1 MELTVDEA
9 LKKGVEAHQDGKA
22 QEADRYYTAI
32 LQAQPKHPD
41 ANHNMG
47 ILAVSVG
54 KVEAAL
60 PFLKTALDSNPNI
73 AQFWLS
79 YINALIKL
87 DRLDDAKAVF
97 DQAKSNGA
105 KGDGFDQIERRLNN
119 ASVSVRKETQED
131 MQTQPNILD
140 ELKLDKAIKLAEK
153 KVRNGLPEE
162 AKKIYKDIL
171 EKFPKNKK
179 ALHGIKT
186 LASKTLA
193 NKSGMGEP
201 PSDQFQSVLN
211 LYTQGQYQKAL
222 NRCSEL
228 LEQFPNSINLYNI
241 IGAANQELGKAE
253 KAIAAYKKAISIKPD
268 FVEAFY
274 NMGIALKEQGKLE
287 EAIEAFTKALSI
299 KPDNPEATNNLA
311 FLLFESGKFEKA
323 AKLFSMNDSIK
334 NQSFLLKCFY
344 ELDNKSKFYDQLDYL
359 IKRGE
364 NNCMIG
370 SYACRATIR
379 YGTYRENPFCN
390 DPLKYIK
397 KINLSEKCDF
407 KKTFVENAAN
417 VLSNDEITH
426 KSQRLLKN
434 GIQTSGNIFKQVGS
448 VTNLWQDVIRDELT
462 NYKDHFRDSEE
473 GLIQDWPSN
482 YSLNG
487 WLLSMKNGGEISAH
501 IHEAGWVSGS
511 IYINVPP
518 KLKKDSGNLVVT
530 SQDARDGKRNSKN
543 TQSIDVVTGSLCLFP
558 SSLLHYTIPF
568 ESNEDRIVLAFDM
581 IPNK

>member
-9 LKKGVEAHQDGKA
+9 LQKGVEAHQDGKA

-119 ASVSVRKETQED
+119 ASVSVKKETQED

-268 FVEAFY
+268 FVEAFN

-568 ESNEDRIVLAFDM
+568 ESNEDRIVLAFDVV
-581 IPNK
+581 PTK